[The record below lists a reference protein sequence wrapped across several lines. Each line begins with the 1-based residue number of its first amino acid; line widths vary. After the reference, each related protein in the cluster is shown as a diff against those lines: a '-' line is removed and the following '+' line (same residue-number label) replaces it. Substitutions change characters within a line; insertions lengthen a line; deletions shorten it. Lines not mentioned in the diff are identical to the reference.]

1 MSNEYTENS
10 IEFLGFAKLTRYVHG
25 KKQYLR
31 RLLIRSTF
39 YPKTIFSEENV
50 YLWNL
55 NILLLYIESSFFS
68 IKEIIIVCK
77 MATINQPSL
86 RKKHFFLK
94 TNTKN
99 RHLQTRVLPC
109 FKRTTFRVAL
119 ISLYR
124 LLLSIAV
131 LTFSSNLKI
140 YEWYPGNQS
149 EFKRFQVNGK
159 CHFNL

>member
-1 MSNEYTENS
+1 
-10 IEFLGFAKLTRYVHG
+10 
-25 KKQYLR
+25 
-31 RLLIRSTF
+31 
-39 YPKTIFSEENV
+39 
-50 YLWNL
+50 
-55 NILLLYIESSFFS
+55 
-68 IKEIIIVCK
+68 

-86 RKKHFFLK
+86 RKKTSRGNDFFFLK